1 MVGAP
6 LLAGRAALRIGAGLV
21 TIASTADVTD
31 KLEKRVEEIMTLA
44 ISANSTEALAKLRDS
59 INERK
64 VNAVVVG
71 PGLSPDKSELVRQL
85 VKSIELPM
93 IIDGGGL
100 SALKEVKTLQ
110 SKGRTLRDVVLT
122 PHAGEFKRLIGR
134 DLPKDENELKKL
146 AKNFAKR
153 NSIIL
158 VLKGHPTY
166 VTTGA
171 GDLYENRTGGPGL
184 ATAGTGDVL
193 AGMIAGLI
201 AQEIEPAEA
210 AKAGVYIH
218 GLAGDLA
225 VKQKTQAGLIAS
237 DVIEFIPSAL
247 KTLE

>member
-1 MVGAP
+1 MPEAVFSQLLHRRPNSHKYDFGHVLIIGGSPGMVGAP

-134 DLPKDENELKKL
+134 DLPKDENE
-146 AKNFAKR
+146 R
-153 NSIIL
+153 SEERR
-158 VLKGHPTY
+158 V
-166 VTTGA
+166 
-171 GDLYENRTGGPGL
+171 
-184 ATAGTGDVL
+184 
-193 AGMIAGLI
+193 
-201 AQEIEPAEA
+201 
-210 AKAGVYIH
+210 
-218 GLAGDLA
+218 
-225 VKQKTQAGLIAS
+225 
-237 DVIEFIPSAL
+237 
-247 KTLE
+247 